1 LRLKQIRRIQLIQNI
16 VKARHGTDPRFQHRH
31 SRLSSAVR
39 FGYVY
44 PPDRKW
50 LIGSFLQL
58 LLKFV
63 QPSLLAVHL
72 DVLER
77 LADEAR

>member
-1 LRLKQIRRIQLIQNI
+1 M
-16 VKARHGTDPRFQHRH
+16 
-31 SRLSSAVR
+31 R

-58 LLKFV
+58 LRKFA
-63 QPSLLAVHL
+63 QPSLFAVHL

-77 LADEAR
+77 LADEAREMPSADLVPDGRNPRAISFCFILEFQAKIAQ